1 MTLTIV
7 GVTGHRQ
14 LLHSHQA
21 VSLVSGNLL
30 TTLGATE
37 VITGM
42 ALGFD
47 QIIAE
52 VCLAMG
58 IPFIAAIPCK
68 DQEKLWTKP
77 QQEKYHLL
85 LSQASRLVMVDEG
98 EYAPW
103 KMMKRNQWIVDNCV
117 QMLSYW
123 NGSKEGGTAH
133 CLRYAKQQKR
143 PVEFVRFPTNH
154 PLLKSLY
161 T

>member
-1 MTLTIV
+1 MTYVV

-14 LLHSHQA
+14 LSHSHQA
-21 VSLVSGNLL
+21 VKLVTSQLF
-30 TTLGATE
+30 TTLLATE

-47 QIIAE
+47 QLVAE
-52 VCLAMG
+52 LCVEMN
-58 IPFIAAIPCK
+58 IPFVAAIPCK
-68 DQEKLWTKP
+68 DQEKLWTKG
-77 QQEKYHLL
+77 QQDYYHTLL
-85 LSQASRLVMVDEG
+85 AKAARSVMVDEG

-103 KMMKRNQWIVDNCV
+103 KMMKRNQWIVDNSQHMV
-117 QMLSYW
+117 SYW

-133 CLRYAKQQKR
+133 CLRYAKSQKR
-143 PVEFVRFPTNH
+143 AVEFVRFPKNH